1 VPATH
6 TRASSGG
13 GIKAALASIS
23 QHQPQSHGAAQLSLN
38 IAVMAP
44 AMNGSGDASHASTSV
59 SYKGNAAE
67 PVTQVKAV
75 TVQAAITAID
85 TGAQQNPSD
94 HHPSTVSA
102 QLGHAKRQLV
112 SSSAAQPVAHAAH
125 GAVTAAKHVHL
136 PPPRRSVGKFKRCQ
150 GMKCAQQAV
159 SKTNALVVSLQ
170 HLPLQKQHQLTSPWV
185 KSTWVRN
192 IFYIVS
198 LFCRI

>member
-1 VPATH
+1 MPATH

-44 AMNGSGDASHASTSV
+44 AMNGSGDAGHATTSA
-59 SYKGNAAE
+59 SSKSNAAE
-67 PVTQVKAV
+67 PLTQVKA

-136 PPPRRSVGKFKRCQ
+136 PPPRRSVGMFKRCQ
-150 GMKCAQQAV
+150 GMKCARQAV

-170 HLPLQKQHQLTSPWV
+170 HLLLQRQHQLTSPWV
-185 KSTWVRN
+185 KSTWVRSTL
-192 IFYIVS
+192 YAVS

>member
-6 TRASSGG
+6 TRAGSGG

-23 QHQPQSHGAAQLSLN
+23 QPQPQSHGAAQLSLN
-38 IAVMAP
+38 TAGVAT
-44 AMNGSGDASHASTSV
+44 AMNGSGDAGHATTSA
-59 SYKGNAAE
+59 SSKSNAAE
-67 PVTQVKAV
+67 PLTQVKA

-112 SSSAAQPVAHAAH
+112 SSSAAQPIAHAVH

-136 PPPRRSVGKFKRCQ
+136 PPPRRSVGMFKRCQ
-150 GMKCAQQAV
+150 GMKCARQAV

-170 HLPLQKQHQLTSPWV
+170 HLLLQRQHQLTSPWV
-185 KSTWVRN
+185 KSTWVRSTL
-192 IFYIVS
+192 YAVS